1 MHGASGSDFQDV
13 YPKMTSLEHGFG
25 LFKQAPRIGSCTSF
39 CCLVTAAILSTNGSP
54 GDYA

>member
-13 YPKMTSLEHGFG
+13 YPKMTSLEDGFG
-25 LFKQAPRIGSCTSF
+25 LFKQALRIGSCTSF

-54 GDYA
+54 GDYG